1 MRILIF
7 SNAYKPTISGVVT
20 SISLF
25 RRGLINAN
33 HEVHI
38 IAPQYE
44 DYQDED
50 PFVFRFPALDL
61 SDRLNISLV
70 LPIQPLMEPTVRGIK
85 PDLIHSQH
93 PVWMGDLAAAFAS
106 DMNIPLVFT
115 FHTRYDQYA
124 QSYVPIVPE
133 LASKVAG
140 EIVLRYMRHCAHVIA
155 PTPSIRDLILSEYP
169 LDVPVSVV
177 PSPVDLNQYDELN
190 PGRVRTMLGLEEE
203 ELLLYVG
210 RLSKEKGLDL
220 ILRAFVRIIA
230 ERPSVRLLLLGE
242 GPYKRAL
249 ESKARRLGLS
259 ERIIFGGVIPHEE
272 VPNYVSAADLFVFSS
287 LTDTQGLVLLEAM
300 TAGIPVVAV
309 EAPGSADVL
318 SEGGGLLV
326 PATEVDFSNAVLS
339 LLADEAYR
347 SEMGKQAIRAAQRY
361 SIPATTARMIEVY
374 EKTIEAG
381 SLIRK

>member
-44 DYQDED
+44 DYQDEE
-50 PFVFRFPALDL
+50 PYVFRFPALDL

-70 LPIQPLMEPTVRGIK
+70 LPFQPLMELTVRGIK

-106 DMNIPLVFT
+106 DMNLPLVFT
-115 FHTRYDQYA
+115 FHTRYDEYA
-124 QSYVPIVPE
+124 QSYVPILPG
-133 LASKVAG
+133 LASKVA
-140 EIVLRYMRHCAHVIA
+140 EEVVLRYMRNCTHIIA
-155 PTPSIRDLILSEYP
+155 PTPGIRDLILREYP
-169 LDVPVSVV
+169 IDVPVSVV

-220 ILRAFVRIIA
+220 ILRAFVRIVA

-272 VPNYVSAADLFVFSS
+272 VPDYVSAADLFVFSS
-287 LTDTQGLVLLEAM
+287 LADTQGLVLLEAM
-300 TAGIPVVAV
+300 TAGVPVVAV
-309 EAPGSADVL
+309 EAPGPADVL

-339 LLADEAYR
+339 LLADEVSR
-347 SEMGKQAIRAAQRY
+347 REMGKQAIRAAQRY
-361 SIPATTARMIEVY
+361 SISATTARMLEVY

-381 SLIRK
+381 LLIRK